1 MMRGIGMAVASGVL
15 AVLAGGAGAQS
26 FTTQAEVRPILEAT
40 RASWVALG
48 AGEGSDLLYFTHL
61 AAWRCGIAGASF
73 RLNGAAADVPFDL
86 EPCYRDTAQP
96 NAIKGLP
103 FITLPPGSVASLVVT
118 VSYPDGSTD
127 TAKYERRAI
136 LLP

>member
-1 MMRGIGMAVASGVL
+1 MRGNGAAALAGVL
-15 AVLAGGAGAQS
+15 VVLAGGAGAQS
-26 FTTQAEVRPILEAT
+26 FTTAEEVRPILEVT

-48 AGEGSDLLYFTHL
+48 AGGGSDLLYFTQI
-61 AAWRCGIAGASF
+61 AAWRCGIAGATY
-73 RLNGAAADVPFDL
+73 RINGAGDAVPFDL

-103 FITLPPGSVASLVVT
+103 FVTLAPDSVASVVVT
-118 VSYPDGSTD
+118 VHYPDGSSD
-127 TAKYERRAI
+127 MMKYARRDI

>member
-1 MMRGIGMAVASGVL
+1 MRGFGAAVL
-15 AVLAGGAGAQS
+15 AGGLAMLAGGAGAQS
-26 FTTQAEVRPILEAT
+26 FTTSEEVRPILDAT

-48 AGEGSDLLYFTHL
+48 AGGGSDLLYFTHL
-61 AAWRCGIAGASF
+61 AAWRCGIAGASY

-103 FITLPPGSVASLVVT
+103 FVTLPADSVASVVVT
-118 VSYPDGSTD
+118 VQYPDGSSD
-127 TAKYERRAI
+127 TAKYERRDI

>member
-1 MMRGIGMAVASGVL
+1 MRGFGAAVL
-15 AVLAGGAGAQS
+15 AGGLAMLAGGAGAQS
-26 FTTQAEVRPILEAT
+26 FTTSEEVRPILEAT

-48 AGEGSDLLYFTHL
+48 AGGGSDLLYFTHL
-61 AAWRCGIAGASF
+61 AAWRCGIAGASY

-103 FITLPPGSVASLVVT
+103 FVTLPADSVASVVVT
-118 VSYPDGSTD
+118 VQYPDGSSD
-127 TAKYERRAI
+127 TAKYERRDI